1 MQIIH
6 HPAFYSNNYYYHN
19 SAKPWHR
26 QFGNSAIFKWQSR
39 NPGNMAIQQSHLML
53 CEGGRCPVG
62 QATIKQE
69 QQCKTMKQK
78 QRAII
83 FIHQSIIHH
92 NNNNQKK
99 YIEQKKIE

>member
-39 NPGNMAIQQSHLML
+39 NPGNLAIQQSHLML
-53 CEGGRCPVG
+53 CEGGR

-69 QQCKTMKQK
+69 QQCKTMEQK
-78 QRAII
+78 QRANNYT
-83 FIHQSIIHH
+83 SINH